1 MNGRELYGLIQQNLH
16 TLGGNWVVDEDDN
29 LRITGYTQPTGLVF
43 DQTLGK
49 ITELVVE
56 WDTTCLGAGGYIH
69 SNLSPVFYS
78 DTDFNPES
86 ENHNNKFRILV
97 HNCDYVNGGND
108 LGTLMSIPP
117 GTPVGEGDIWANAT
131 QPTAQGSIT
140 PNTRHTFKFEKRDGY
155 LMFYEDDV
163 LLSIRVDD
171 YANTPLYFGWYFWF
185 GSNNAEYSANFIIHS
200 YTMTG
205 RDTTHGIVNRYVGA
219 SALRRVATIVKNY
232 VDNIVSKLVNKFVT
246 LDSEQTIT
254 SIKTITGGNQ
264 GKMVF
269 KNSNYTKGDSV
280 EAATTISKLY
290 FGNSASY
297 DNSNAV
303 LATGV
308 NSSGD
313 TYVELCAINNTAN
326 DSSRSALILQYN
338 KSESEPQLLQ
348 ARGNFIPYADSTY
361 DLGSSSLQWNNIY
374 TNQLYLN
381 GTEFKISDI
390 PTRVNDLANDSDFIP
405 NTDNTHT
412 LGDSTHRW
420 IQVWSGGYKAKAT
433 NIDFTDSTTTN
444 AKEYWPL
451 QITDKNL
458 TQEVGCLGVAR
469 THDSGY
475 NRTLIRVRNANGK
488 WAQMY
493 IELLDDNN
501 FCIGMSGSDG
511 TINNGFAGN
520 AATATK
526 ATNNAAGK
534 ELTNTIIKGLSVS
547 GKTITYTQLDDT
559 TGTITTQDTVY
570 THPTTA
576 GNKHIPSGGSS
587 GQFLGWDSNG
597 TAKWVNNPNTDTL
610 VNQNV
615 STTNGTYPVLIAAT
629 ANATANLGAKAA
641 YFGSGVKVNPSTST
655 ISATTFSGAL
665 VGNVTGNCSGS
676 SGSCT
681 GNAATATQFSANTTV
696 ALTGDATGTS
706 AGSKKGWSVP
716 VTLANSGV
724 TAGTYGPSADV
735 TGNNNAT
742 ISVPEITVDA
752 KGRVTSVTN
761 RTLTC
766 KNNTYN
772 VYNKTL
778 TIQKNGTNVATFT
791 SNSNT
796 DVTAN
801 ITVPT
806 KVSEL
811 TNDSGFLTS
820 HQSLSNYV
828 TLNGAQTIPGAKT
841 FTGNIIGINKDS
853 STEDANSLYSTTA
866 GSKLTY
872 YTTTNG
878 NTTLTN
884 VPAAVN
890 TTLESRTIR
899 RLSNSDWI
907 VEQICHNSNGLYYR
921 KGSNGTWGAWKTFAF
936 TDSNISG
943 NAATAT
949 KATGNANGKELTN
962 TIIKGL
968 SISGKTITYTQLDDT
983 TGTITT
989 QDTVYTHPTTA
1000 GNKHIPSGGSS
1011 GQILKYSA
1019 SGTAVWADVSF
1030 TRQMVS
1036 IDTDSFINALLPR
1049 TRTVTLTNS
1058 QLAVVTVNLT
1068 TYEDCL
1074 VKLTASNAYVVAIHT
1089 ILGTNAY
1096 KQDSVNYGDIL
1107 KQGAAGRTK
1116 VVALIYPYNTS
1127 VVFTL
1132 AKVSGDDNPFSSYS
1146 FAVYQ

>member
-185 GSNNAEYSANFIIHS
+185 GSSNAEYSANFIIHS

-475 NRTLIRVRNANGK
+475 NRTLIRVRNANDK

-559 TGTITTQDTVY
+559 TGTLTTQDTVY
-570 THPTTA
+570 THPTTS

-587 GQFLGWDSNG
+587 GQFLGYDSDG

-655 ISATTFSGAL
+655 ISATTFSGNL
-665 VGNVTGNCSGS
+665 TGNVTGNCSGS

-681 GNAATATQFSANTTV
+681 GLAA
-696 ALTGDATGTS
+696 
-706 AGSKKGWSVP
+706 
-716 VTLANSGV
+716 
-724 TAGTYGPSADV
+724 
-735 TGNNNAT
+735 
-742 ISVPEITVDA
+742 
-752 KGRVTSVTN
+752 
-761 RTLTC
+761 
-766 KNNTYN
+766 
-772 VYNKTL
+772 
-778 TIQKNGTNVATFT
+778 
-791 SNSNT
+791 
-796 DVTAN
+796 
-801 ITVPT
+801 
-806 KVSEL
+806 
-811 TNDSGFLTS
+811 
-820 HQSLSNYV
+820 
-828 TLNGAQTIPGAKT
+828 
-841 FTGNIIGINKDS
+841 
-853 STEDANSLYSTTA
+853 
-866 GSKLTY
+866 
-872 YTTTNG
+872 
-878 NTTLTN
+878 
-884 VPAAVN
+884 
-890 TTLESRTIR
+890 
-899 RLSNSDWI
+899 
-907 VEQICHNSNGLYYR
+907 
-921 KGSNGTWGAWKTFAF
+921 
-936 TDSNISG
+936 
-943 NAATAT
+943 
-949 KATGNANGKELTN
+949 KATGNANGKEITN
-962 TIIKGL
+962 SVIKGL
-968 SISGKTITYTQLDDT
+968 SISGKTITYTQIDGS
-983 TGTITT
+983 TGTLTT

-1000 GNKHIPSGGSS
+1000 GNKHIPSGGSND
-1011 GQILKYSA
+1011 QILKYSA
-1019 SGTAVWADVSF
+1019 SGTAVWSDVDF
-1030 TRQMVS
+1030 TRTLTR
-1036 IDTDSFINALLPR
+1036 IDTRESLGEWTIPTTKDRLIIIAGTINI
-1049 TRTVTLTNS
+1049 TFST
-1058 QLAVVTVNLT
+1058 
-1068 TYEDCL
+1068 
-1074 VKLTASNAYVVAIHT
+1074 
-1089 ILGTNAY
+1089 
-1096 KQDSVNYGDIL
+1096 
-1107 KQGAAGRTK
+1107 
-1116 VVALIYPYNTS
+1116 
-1127 VVFTL
+1127 
-1132 AKVSGDDNPFSSYS
+1132 VSGDFTIGLGGSVFCDSSKNALAHYIFDAANYTPGTTYTKYIFLFGIATGTS
-1146 FAVYQ
+1146 VKVAMNYNHVTAPTTVLLAAFQ